1 MKVIGLL
8 ILFTFSISAFS
19 QGGRSYDAPQTYEQF
34 KEIQRKTW
42 EKQQRHKR
50 EDYKQKAAQQYLK
63 ALDKTL
69 QGMQKVAKDRHAKS
83 KKKTM
88 DMLNKLKMGR
98 GQMKVTLYDLK
109 KMKKIGLNIPLGGK
123 DEKYSCFSTKKS
135 PHSFHSVAKEASIG
149 SEIKFEL
156 IDFRGPDEKLVV
168 SVKRKVKNYNIDTSI
183 EVPKTSYK
191 IYGNL
196 KSGSLRIL
204 NDKKN
209 EDKMMIKSGSEVKY
223 YNCGE
228 QDIELSAGGGDS
240 YGEDY

>member
-8 ILFTFSISAFS
+8 ILFIHTGNVYS

-42 EKQQRHKR
+42 EKQQRGQR
-50 EDYKQKAAQQYLK
+50 ENYKMKAREQYLK

-69 QGMQKVAKDRHAKS
+69 EGMQKVANDRYDKS

-88 DMLNKLKMGR
+88 DMLNKLKSGR
-98 GQMKVTLYDLK
+98 GQMKITLYDLK
-109 KMKKIGLNIPLGGK
+109 KMKKISINIPLGGK
-123 DEKYSCFSTKKS
+123 DEKYSCFSTKAS

-156 IDFRGPDEKLVV
+156 VDFKGPDEKLVIAI
-168 SVKRKVKNYNIDTSI
+168 KRNVRNYNIDTSV

-196 KSGSLRIL
+196 RSGTIRVL
-204 NDKKN
+204 NDTKN

-223 YNCGE
+223 FNCGE
-228 QDIELSAGGGDS
+228 QNVELSADS
-240 YGEDY
+240 YGDDY